1 MSWNE
6 HQSVGPRSRE
16 APASRRE
23 RAPKGATP
31 RRRRAGLAW
40 AREGLA
46 AGVVVA
52 ALACGDSFP
61 NMFLLRGDE
70 VVLTASP
77 MSFQTLVEPLVPKSV
92 GTLVALPAARYE
104 FISKQQDDGA
114 DIAAAR
120 AAGARSLA
128 EFDLYGEGR
137 SAYARHDLRAAR
149 AAWERLLSLP
159 EGERRWRSVW
169 AAYMLG
175 RSWHAEDPERAARC
189 YALTREL
196 AAGGFED
203 SLGLATASIGWDG
216 RLAYERRDLVR
227 AVALYLEQAA
237 AKDPTAVLSLWRC
250 GNRVHQLDDAGL
262 DAIARDPMAR
272 RVVTAW
278 IVSANPRE
286 EYVFSAAT
294 VRPATIGARWLA
306 AIERA
311 GAVDVAFADIV
322 AWGAYQAGDF
332 ERAAKW
338 AERAGENSPRA
349 NWVRSKLA
357 LRRGEVGEAATRLA
371 KSVRA
376 MPTDEELPAGSAGW
390 GPDVRADRQQAA
402 GEAGVLLL
410 TTRQYEEAIDFFL
423 EADETREAAYIAER
437 LLTTGELVAL
447 VDRRA
452 PGRVSADESRRDRE
466 RALAHLL
473 ARRLV
478 REGAPERARGYLP
491 EPLQPVLARY
501 VACLSTG
508 RDAKRAKAERVRAL
522 VEAARIARHRGLE
535 LMGTELGPDSAS
547 TNGGFGEPDML
558 ALRKDLEDAR
568 LVGVQPEEQRRA
580 EATALR
586 PWRRFHYR
594 YVGCDLAWE
603 AAALMPDGSPE
614 TAAILC
620 EAGSWIKTLDPK
632 HADRFYKALVNR
644 CGATPLGRAADAA
657 RWFPALA
664 DADRAFAELMP
675 MASGG
680 NGSDADADA
689 VE

>member
-6 HQSVGPRSRE
+6 HRSVGPRSQE

-40 AREGLA
+40 ARAGLA
-46 AGVVVA
+46 AGVVAA

-77 MSFQTLVEPLVPKSV
+77 MSFQALVEPLVPKSV

-128 EFDLYGEGR
+128 EFDLYQEGR

-149 AAWERLLSLP
+149 AAWERLLSLS

-175 RSWHAEDPERAARC
+175 RSWHSEDPARAAQC
-189 YALTREL
+189 YARTREL
-196 AAGGFED
+196 AAQGFAD

-286 EYVFSAAT
+286 DYVFSAAT
-294 VRPATIGARWLA
+294 VRPATIGVRWLA

-423 EADETREAAYIAER
+423 EADEMREAAYIAER

-680 NGSDADADA
+680 NGSDADA

>member
-6 HQSVGPRSRE
+6 HQSVDPRSQE

-40 AREGLA
+40 ARAGLA
-46 AGVVVA
+46 TGVVVA

-77 MSFQTLVEPLVPKSV
+77 MSFQSLVEPLVPKSV

-137 SAYARHDLRAAR
+137 SAYARHDLQGAR

-159 EGERRWRSVW
+159 EGERKWRSVW

-175 RSWHAEDPERAARC
+175 RSWHGEDPARAAQC
-189 YALTREL
+189 YARTREL
-196 AAGGFED
+196 AAQGFAD

-227 AVALYLEQAA
+227 AIALYLEQAA
-237 AKDPTAVLSLWRC
+237 AQDPTAVLSLWRC
-250 GNRVHQLDDAGL
+250 GNRLHQLDDAGL
-262 DAIARDPMAR
+262 DAVARDPMAR

-278 IVSANPRE
+278 IVSANPLEGR
-286 EYVFSAAT
+286 VFRTAT

-311 GAVDVAFADIV
+311 GAVDVAFADLV

-338 AERAGENSPRA
+338 AERADADSPRA

-357 LRRGEVGEAATRLA
+357 LRRGEVGEAAARLA
-371 KSVRA
+371 KAVRA
-376 MPTDEELPAGSAGW
+376 MPTAEELRADSRDW
-390 GPDVRADRQQAA
+390 GPEVRADRQQAA

-423 EADETREAAYIAER
+423 EADEMREAAYIAER
-437 LLTTGELVAL
+437 LLTTAELVEL

-452 PGRVSADESRRDRE
+452 PGRDAADEFRRDRE

-478 REGAPERARGYLP
+478 REGSPERALEYLP
-491 EPLQPVLARY
+491 QPLKPVLARY
-501 VACLSTG
+501 IACMSTG
-508 RDAKRAKAERVRAL
+508 RDAQRAKAVRVRAL
-522 VEAARIARHRGLE
+522 IEAARIARHRGLE

-547 TNGGFGEPDML
+547 TNGGSGESDML
-558 ALRKDLEDAR
+558 AERTALEDAR
-568 LVGVQPEEQRRA
+568 LVGVQPEERKRA

-614 TAAILC
+614 TAAVLC

-632 HADRFYKALVNR
+632 HADRFYKALVTR
-644 CGATPLGRAADAA
+644 CGATPLGRAADVT
-657 RWFPALA
+657 RWFPVLA
-664 DADRAFAELMP
+664 DGDRAFADLMP
-675 MASGG
+675 MASGDG
-680 NGSDADADA
+680 VSGADAD
-689 VE
+689 E

>member
-6 HQSVGPRSRE
+6 HPSVDPRSQE

-31 RRRRAGLAW
+31 RHRHAGLAW
-40 AREGLA
+40 ARTGLA

-104 FISKQQDDGA
+104 FISKQQDDGT

-120 AAGARSLA
+120 ATGARSLA

-137 SAYARHDLRAAR
+137 SAYARHDLQGAR

-159 EGERRWRSVW
+159 EGERKWRSVW

-175 RSWHAEDPERAARC
+175 RSWHSEDPARAAQC
-189 YALTREL
+189 YARTREL
-196 AAGGFED
+196 AAQGFAD

-227 AVALYLEQAA
+227 AIALYLEQAA
-237 AKDPTAVLSLWRC
+237 AQDPTAVLSLWRC
-250 GNRVHQLDDAGL
+250 GNRLHQLDDAGL
-262 DAIARDPMAR
+262 DTVARDPMAR

-278 IVSANPRE
+278 IVSANPLEGR
-286 EYVFSAAT
+286 VFRTAT

-311 GAVDVAFADIV
+311 GAVDVAFADLV

-338 AERAGENSPRA
+338 AERADANSPRA

-357 LRRGEVGEAATRLA
+357 LRRGEVGEAAARLA

-376 MPTDEELPAGSAGW
+376 MPTAEGLRADSRDW
-390 GPDVRADRQQAA
+390 GPEVRADRQQAA

-423 EADETREAAYIAER
+423 EADEMREAAYIAER
-437 LLTTGELVAL
+437 LLTTAELVAL

-452 PGRVSADESRRDRE
+452 PGRDAADEFRRDRE

-478 REGAPERARGYLP
+478 REGAPERALEYLP
-491 EPLQPVLARY
+491 QPLKPVLARY
-501 VACLSTG
+501 IACLSTG
-508 RDAKRAKAERVRAL
+508 RDTQRAKAQRVRAL

-547 TNGGFGEPDML
+547 TNGGVGEPDML
-558 ALRKDLEDAR
+558 AERTALEDAR
-568 LVGVQPEEQRRA
+568 LVGVQPEERKRA

-614 TAAILC
+614 TAAVLC
-620 EAGSWIKTLDPK
+620 EAGSWIKNLDPK
-632 HADRFYKALVNR
+632 HADRFYKALVTR
-644 CGATPLGRAADAA
+644 CGATPLGRAADVA
-657 RWFPALA
+657 RWFPVLA
-664 DADRAFAELMP
+664 AGDRAFADLMP
-675 MASGG
+675 MASGDG
-680 NGSDADADA
+680 VSDADAD
-689 VE
+689 E